1 MWQPVQL
8 ENPCKIC
15 NGPII
20 AKRKRDLGKEVCGR
34 ACAGRFYVAK
44 AKVYVQCLHCKKE
57 FLRTCRTQNK
67 YCSKKCCAQT
77 KVKVHKRRCARCK
90 KEFTLQNIA
99 YERRGGGKFC
109 SQECGAKTYHWD
121 ESYFELIDTE
131 QKAYWLGFIAA
142 DGCVDRKEL
151 RLHLSERDVEHMKEF
166 KSAILSTHP
175 IHYTANKSVTFIIGN
190 KKIVKDLNSVG
201 IAHRKTFTLEYPSI
215 SKRLNRHFIRG
226 VFDGDGCITNVK
238 NRHSKRW
245 SIYTA
250 SAKFKDQLIN
260 VIEHETGVTPSVYA
274 QHKGH
279 HIMVN
284 TKAGIQTLEKYLY
297 NGATTYLKRKRE
309 KFLFQKNS
317 TA

>member
-99 YERRGGGKFC
+99 YERIQVGHSINPSHPLY
-109 SQECGAKTYHWD
+109 SQQVCN
-121 ESYFELIDTE
+121 
-131 QKAYWLGFIAA
+131 
-142 DGCVDRKEL
+142 
-151 RLHLSERDVEHMKEF
+151 
-166 KSAILSTHP
+166 
-175 IHYTANKSVTFIIGN
+175 IH
-190 KKIVKDLNSVG
+190 
-201 IAHRKTFTLEYPSI
+201 HR
-215 SKRLNRHFIRG
+215 
-226 VFDGDGCITNVK
+226 
-238 NRHSKRW
+238 
-245 SIYTA
+245 
-250 SAKFKDQLIN
+250 Q
-260 VIEHETGVTPSVYA
+260 
-274 QHKGH
+274 
-279 HIMVN
+279 
-284 TKAGIQTLEKYLY
+284 
-297 NGATTYLKRKRE
+297 
-309 KFLFQKNS
+309 QKNS
-317 TA
+317 EGPELSRHSSP